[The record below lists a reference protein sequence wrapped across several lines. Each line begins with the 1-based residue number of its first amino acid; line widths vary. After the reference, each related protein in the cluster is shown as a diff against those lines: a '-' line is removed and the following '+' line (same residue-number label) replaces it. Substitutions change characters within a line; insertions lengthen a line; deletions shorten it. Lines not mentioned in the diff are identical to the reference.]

1 MAPTE
6 THGRARAHASDRACT
21 FLLSSAESVPIRGQA
36 EWVTLD
42 QAYVVVP
49 YGTARSVRECWNAV
63 AIIPDRKRP
72 DQSRE
77 IQLKAEL
84 VSAESI
90 GAPEGDQEGLLL
102 RLTGVGERLL
112 SELASALPK
121 A

>member
-6 THGRARAHASDRACT
+6 TQGRVGTQDPGRACT
-21 FLLSSAESVPIRGQA
+21 FLLSSAESVPVRGQA
-36 EWVTLD
+36 EWVALD

-72 DQSRE
+72 NHSRK
-77 IQLKAEL
+77 IPLKAEL
-84 VSAESI
+84 VSAESV
-90 GAPEGDQEGLLL
+90 GAPEGNREGLLL

-112 SELASALPK
+112 SELANALPK